1 MIEKFFYSLLFSE
14 LYFLMFFYSDTF
26 YPFKRRQRN
35 FSDVI
40 SLFSKIISIPIATCF
55 QIAFQ
60 IAFGTQLIFFLF
72 QKIAY
77 YYTLTN
83 SCFQVIRK
91 KNKFNFGK
99 KNKIDSINFVLLC
112 FYCFNTLLVKY
123 ISPKIFQITQFNSDK
138 DNVLYSKS
146 KKIKII
152 YFFEVISYFVTTKK
166 FKYKYF
172 YLRHP
177 MFKNFTSKIL
187 LFIKMHKSYIGIPT
201 CFFFF
206 YWCLLLF
213 IGMRSTKLYDSNNI
227 TKQNIFHFFK
237 NFFYLLKPYIKKK
250 FQKSNRFFFCLFGI
264 GLSSIFAV
272 RFQNHKNAIYY
283 RDLLKN
289 IKLGMKFLKSKKNLF
304 YYYYFFRFKFFIL
317 LGFTVFFL
325 SKTFFEDAG
334 SIPKKRIFILS
345 MDESDFTNATNFKEI
360 KLNNHT
366 IQVKFCRT
374 CMIWRPP
381 RTTHCSICE
390 GCRLKFDHHCP
401 WIGKCIGLKNY
412 RTFLCFILY
421 LFWFLVSN
429 LSFILWDS
437 FNETKIIFRFKK
449 LNFRSKKINLFTQ
462 KPKNFLFLFKIF
474 LMITNFSASLFT
486 GALITFHIYLGY
498 TGKTTSEFL
507 KFPDKSIKSW
517 NLRKELINKLYKK
530 KYSSLIKIPFSER
543 KIISVV
549 KLNFKEGQKKE
560 RTTKNMKKTKLNFL
574 KRFFIILLSSFFI
587 FYFYTDIKYRFNLAD
602 RKNSFYFRI
611 YFVFFYFAKFFLH
624 LLKFFTYV
632 ILYFSITPWVYLYG
646 TFDLMFDYVF
656 LDIIY
661 ESLDPMDSL
670 HKIMCGVVF
679 VVFFNSLGTIFEV
692 LFWEGSWK
700 FCQCLV
706 FERIFRL
713 CWELLYL

>member
-1 MIEKFFYSLLFSE
+1 
-14 LYFLMFFYSDTF
+14 MFFYSDTF

-35 FSDVI
+35 VSDVI
-40 SLFSKIISIPIATCF
+40 ALFSKIISIPIATCF

-60 IAFGTQLIFFLF
+60 IAFGTQLIFFLC
-72 QKIAY
+72 QKIAH
-77 YYTLTN
+77 YYTLKN
-83 SCFQVIRK
+83 SCFRVIRK
-91 KNKFNFGK
+91 KNNINLGK
-99 KNKIDSINFVLLC
+99 KNEIDHINFVLLC

-138 DNVLYSKS
+138 DTVLYSKS

-152 YFFEVISYFVTTKK
+152 YFLEVIYYFVTKK
-166 FKYKYF
+166 KLKYKYF
-172 YLRHP
+172 YLKHP
-177 MFKNFTSKIL
+177 MIKNFTSKIL
-187 LFIKMHKSYIGIPT
+187 LFVRMHRSYTSIST
-201 CFFFF
+201 SVFFF

-213 IGMRSTKLYDSNNI
+213 IGMRPTILYDSNTI
-227 TKQNIFHFFK
+227 TKQNIFHSFR
-237 NFFYLLKPYIKKK
+237 NFFYLFKLYFIKKFRK
-250 FQKSNRFFFCLFGI
+250 LNRFFFCLFGI

-272 RFQNHKNAIYY
+272 RFQNHKKAIYY
-283 RDLLKN
+283 RELLK
-289 IKLGMKFLKSKKNLF
+289 ILKLGRKFLKSKKNLF
-304 YYYYFFRFKFFIL
+304 YYYYFFRFKFLVL
-317 LGFTVFFL
+317 LGLTVFFL

-334 SIPKKRIFILS
+334 SIPKKRNFILS
-345 MDESDFTNATNFKEI
+345 MDARDFTNATNFKEI

-421 LFWFLVSN
+421 LFWFLLSN

-437 FNETKIIFRFKK
+437 FNETEIIFRFKK
-449 LNFRSKKINLFTQ
+449 LNFRSKKINFFTQ
-462 KPKNFLFLFKIF
+462 KPKNFLFLFRIF

-543 KIISVV
+543 KILSVI
-549 KLNFKEGQKKE
+549 KMNLKKGQKKE
-560 RTTKNMKKTKLNFL
+560 GSLKNTKKKKLNFL
-574 KRFFIILLSSFFI
+574 KRFLINLVSSFFI
-587 FYFYTDIKYRFNLAD
+587 FYFYTDIKYRFTFAD

-611 YFVFFYFAKFFLH
+611 YFVFFYFTKIFLH

-632 ILYFSITPWVYLYG
+632 ILYFLIIPWVYLYG
-646 TFDLMFDYVF
+646 TFDMMFEYIF

-661 ESLDPMDSL
+661 ESLDPEDL
-670 HKIMCGVVF
+670 IHQIMCGLVF
-679 VVFFNSLGTIFEV
+679 VLFFRSLGTVLEV

-706 FERIFRL
+706 FERILRIYRD
-713 CWELLYL
+713 LLYYPYYEN

>member
-1 MIEKFFYSLLFSE
+1 
-14 LYFLMFFYSDTF
+14 
-26 YPFKRRQRN
+26 
-35 FSDVI
+35 
-40 SLFSKIISIPIATCF
+40 
-55 QIAFQ
+55 
-60 IAFGTQLIFFLF
+60 
-72 QKIAY
+72 
-77 YYTLTN
+77 
-83 SCFQVIRK
+83 
-91 KNKFNFGK
+91 
-99 KNKIDSINFVLLC
+99 
-112 FYCFNTLLVKY
+112 
-123 ISPKIFQITQFNSDK
+123 
-138 DNVLYSKS
+138 
-146 KKIKII
+146 
-152 YFFEVISYFVTTKK
+152 
-166 FKYKYF
+166 
-172 YLRHP
+172 
-177 MFKNFTSKIL
+177 
-187 LFIKMHKSYIGIPT
+187 
-201 CFFFF
+201 
-206 YWCLLLF
+206 
-213 IGMRSTKLYDSNNI
+213 
-227 TKQNIFHFFK
+227 
-237 NFFYLLKPYIKKK
+237 
-250 FQKSNRFFFCLFGI
+250 
-264 GLSSIFAV
+264 
-272 RFQNHKNAIYY
+272 
-283 RDLLKN
+283 
-289 IKLGMKFLKSKKNLF
+289 
-304 YYYYFFRFKFFIL
+304 
-317 LGFTVFFL
+317 
-325 SKTFFEDAG
+325 
-334 SIPKKRIFILS
+334 
-345 MDESDFTNATNFKEI
+345 
-360 KLNNHT
+360 
-366 IQVKFCRT
+366 
-374 CMIWRPP
+374 MIWRPP

-560 RTTKNMKKTKLNFL
+560 CTTKNMKKTKLNFL